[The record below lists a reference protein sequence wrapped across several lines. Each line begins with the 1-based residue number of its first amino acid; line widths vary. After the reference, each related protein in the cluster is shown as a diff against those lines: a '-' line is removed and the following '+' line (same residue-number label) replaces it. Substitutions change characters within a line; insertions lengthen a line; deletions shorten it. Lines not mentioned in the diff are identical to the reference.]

1 MSDEILVAYGTWAGS
16 TGEVAEAIGK
26 TLREGGLAVD
36 VAAAEDVAEVG
47 SYGAVIVGTGIRAG
61 RLHPEVLKFLKAHE
75 AALSGVPVAYFVV
88 CLSMME
94 DTEEQRAEVLG
105 YLEAAREAAPQV
117 EPVDIGL
124 FGGVMDF
131 DKLVLPIR
139 LMMKAMKSPE
149 GDYRDWDAIQAWMAQ
164 VRPALLGT

>member
-1 MSDEILVAYGTWAGS
+1 MSDKILVAYGTWAGS

-26 TLREGGLAVD
+26 ALREEGVTVD
-36 VAAAEDVAEVG
+36 VAAAEDVAKVD

-61 RLHPEVLKFLKAHE
+61 RLHPDVLKFLKAHE

-117 EPVDIGL
+117 EPVGVGL
-124 FGGVMDF
+124 FGGVMDY
-131 DKLVLPIR
+131 DELALPIR

-149 GDYRDWDAIQAWMAQ
+149 GDYRDWDAIQAWVAQ